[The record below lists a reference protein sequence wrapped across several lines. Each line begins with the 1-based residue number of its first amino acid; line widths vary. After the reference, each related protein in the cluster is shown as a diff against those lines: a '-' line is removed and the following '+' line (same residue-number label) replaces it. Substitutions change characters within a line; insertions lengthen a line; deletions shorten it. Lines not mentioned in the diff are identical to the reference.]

1 MVGHGHFVW
10 RVAFAWEV
18 VFVLLGNPIG
28 YIVYCD
34 FPFTQGHVTQALNL
48 LIKNIS
54 DMLISIMVCVTCHT
68 VM

>member
-1 MVGHGHFVW
+1 MRYPNLV
-10 RVAFAWEV
+10 
-18 VFVLLGNPIG
+18 GNPIG